1 MLKGCVTTKLTLT
14 ECSES
19 KPSLTECVP
28 QAGGRVLFNG
38 IWRVCGVLGVSRAI
52 GDRIFKP
59 NIVTCQPEV
68 SISSRTFRINVLT
81 FQHRR

>member
-1 MLKGCVTTKLTLT
+1 M
-14 ECSES
+14 
-19 KPSLTECVP
+19 
-28 QAGGRVLFNG
+28 LFNG

-68 SISSRTFRINVLT
+68 SASIAVRWTRFVLGRVPLT
-81 FQHRR
+81 ELHSCSTPPTHVAAGLYVHNREW